1 MQASGSG
8 SMDGAVVVKP
18 FKPLRVA
25 VEGLAPGALQLTGDV
40 AHYVLRVHR
49 QAPGATLA
57 LFDPLA
63 GLEADA
69 TLISADK
76 RGALCEVT
84 SVRASAYR
92 AHPIELLQA
101 VGKGDKPERIIR
113 DATALGVARIVL
125 VQTERTV
132 VKLDAERAEARRERW
147 QRVAVDAARQCER
160 GDVPRIAGPLPLDAA
175 LDAVTAS
182 ERLVLAPGAEPLG
195 DRLARWQRAAPL
207 AFVVGPEGGLSEAE
221 LSAARARAFDPV
233 SLGGTILRTELAG
246 IAALG
251 ALVAWLERS
260 EP

>member
-1 MQASGSG
+1 M
-8 SMDGAVVVKP
+8 VVKSI
-18 FKPLRVA
+18 KVLRVA
-25 VEGLAPGALQLTGDV
+25 VEGLAPGELRLAGDA

-63 GLEADA
+63 ALEADA
-69 TLISADK
+69 TLVAADK

-84 SVRASAYR
+84 GVRPSPYR

-132 VKLDAERAEARRERW
+132 VKLDGERAEARRERW
-147 QRVAVDAARQCER
+147 QRVAVDAARQSER
-160 GDVPRIAGPLPLDAA
+160 GDVPRIAGPVPLEAA
-175 LDAVTAS
+175 LEAVSAS

-195 DRLARWQRAAPL
+195 DRLVRWSLPSPL
-207 AFVVGPEGGLSEAE
+207 AFVVGPEGGLSDAE
-221 LSAARARAFDPV
+221 LAAARARAFDPV

-251 ALVAWLERS
+251 ALVTSLERC
-260 EP
+260 P

>member
-1 MQASGSG
+1 MSGS
-8 SMDGAVVVKP
+8 VVVKP
-18 FKPLRVA
+18 LKPLRVA
-25 VEGLAPGALQLTGDV
+25 VDGLVPGALRLSGDA

-49 QAPGATLA
+49 QAPGASLA

-63 GLEADA
+63 ALEADA
-69 TLISADK
+69 TLVAAEKSS
-76 RGALCEVT
+76 ALCEVT
-84 SVRASAYR
+84 NVRASTYR
-92 AHPIELLQA
+92 PHPIELLQA

-113 DATALGVARIVL
+113 DATALGVASIVL

-147 QRVAVDAARQCER
+147 QRVAVDAARQSER
-160 GDVPRIAGPLPLDAA
+160 GDVPRIAGPLPLEAA
-175 LDAVTAS
+175 LEAVTAS

-195 DRLARWQRAAPL
+195 DRLQRWARPAPL
-207 AFVVGPEGGLSEAE
+207 SFIVGPEGGLSDAE
-221 LSAARARAFDPV
+221 LAAAQAHAFDPV

-251 ALVAWLERS
+251 ALVARLERS